1 MSQVVRAIEAKDEGQ
16 RKIIRESF
24 TPLFQDV
31 FSIKEQIQDVSDTE
45 GVAKQY
51 RIGVTL
57 GAQVWVSELDLLK
70 AGDDALQEAI
80 DRTKRHVIE
89 AIFGE
94 FRQDLML
101 IEHALYD
108 RDFQKARDYLRIL
121 HQKMFR
127 IE

>member
-24 TPLFQDV
+24 SQLFQDV
-31 FSIKEQIQDVSDTE
+31 FSVKEYTQDLRSIE
-45 GVAKQY
+45 GIAKQY

-57 GAQVWVSELDLLK
+57 GAQVWVSELDLLQEST
-70 AGDDALQEAI
+70 DALQEAI
-80 DRTKRHVIE
+80 DRTKRQVIE

-101 IEHALYD
+101 TERALYD
-108 RDFQKARDYLRIL
+108 RDFQKARDHLRIL
-121 HQKMFR
+121 EQKMFG